1 MFLGYQE
8 EKIAL
13 VANTREE
20 LENNKYMKFD
30 NIVESV
36 EDYVLYKGEYLPKA
50 EAEARQ
56 AAAEK
61 AARLADLQKQLDVLD
76 LKAIRALRAIS
87 AGVGTEADTQKVA
100 ELESQAEYVR
110 QQIRELEN

>member
-1 MFLGYQE
+1 MFLGYQD

-13 VANTREE
+13 VADTREE

-36 EDYVLYKGEYLPKA
+36 EDYVLYKGEYLPKSTA
-50 EAEARQ
+50 EAQQ
-56 AAAEK
+56 AADEK
-61 AARLADLQKQLDVLD
+61 AARIADLQKQLDVLD
-76 LKAIRALRAIS
+76 LKAIRALRAIQ
-87 AGVGTEADTQKVA
+87 AGVGTADDTTRLA

-110 QQIRELEN
+110 QQIRQLED